1 MKLKQTNETDMKE
14 LDSSVILREI
24 DIQIDATEWSIEDI
38 LGKNIARL
46 AVMGIYYT
54 NDIVK
59 GYGQDFNQYQ
69 FSVISFRTGVSVIW
83 EGKSSSIK
91 ESFSLCG
98 YDNLQQDIESILF
111 MIQAAIDRIDQ

>member
-1 MKLKQTNETDMKE
+1 MKE

-24 DIQIDATEWSIEDI
+24 DSQMDATEWSIEDI
-38 LGKNIARL
+38 LGRNIARL

-54 NDIVK
+54 NDLVK
-59 GYGQDFNQYQ
+59 GYGQDFNQNQ

-91 ESFSLCG
+91 ENYSLCG
-98 YDNLQQDIESILF
+98 YDNLGQDIESILNT
-111 MIQAAIDRIDQ
+111 IQAAIDRINL

>member
-1 MKLKQTNETDMKE
+1 MKE

-24 DIQIDATEWSIEDI
+24 DSQMDATEWSIEDI
-38 LGKNIARL
+38 LGRNIARL

-54 NDIVK
+54 NDLVK
-59 GYGQDFNQYQ
+59 GYGQDFNQNQ

-91 ESFSLCG
+91 ESYSLCG
-98 YDNLQQDIESILF
+98 YDNLEQDIQSILIT
-111 MIQAAIDRIDQ
+111 IQAAIDRIDQ